1 MLKGGAV
8 PLPRWIL
15 ALRAFQLFFAILIIA
30 LTAYGL
36 SIYSGGP
43 VSFSISPIPRSLY
56 NSVTDPRPPHRN
68 DYHRRPNRD
77 PNSDPHHAAPSRPT
91 QDLRCT
97 YSTAARPVCTAVLAR
112 GIHGV
117 GVVSGYLP
125 VLRARQWWLQFRL
138 FRVQ

>member
-1 MLKGGAV
+1 MYMLKGGAV

-15 ALRAFQLFFAILIIA
+15 VLRAFQLLFAILIIA

-43 VSFSISPIPRSLY
+43 VSFSISPMSRSLY
-56 NSVTDPRPPHRN
+56 NSVADPAPSHRN
-68 DYHRRPNRD
+68 DHHRRSNRD

-97 YSTAARPVCTAVLAR
+97 YGNAARSFCTAVLAR

-125 VLRARQWWLQFRL
+125 VLWARHWWLQFR
-138 FRVQ
+138 VQ